1 MSQQN
6 ETPIQ
11 IQVKTA
17 YLADQSNPDK
27 GQYVFGY
34 TVTLSNQG
42 DQGARLLTRHWIIT
56 DADGR
61 KQEVKGEG
69 VVGEKPHLAP
79 GESYSYSS
87 GTFIATPVGSM
98 HGSYGM
104 VNDDGSRFNAPIPP
118 FSLAVPTMLH

>member
-1 MSQQN
+1 
-6 ETPIQ
+6 
-11 IQVKTA
+11 
-17 YLADQSNPDK
+17 
-27 GQYVFGY
+27 
-34 TVTLSNQG
+34 LSKQG